1 MTAPPTLEAS
11 PAERPP
17 PRSWWTPGRIRV
29 AGLVTGVVLV
39 LAGAVTYLL
48 WSSPGSESNT
58 ELTEVAIPVSWQ
70 RPVVNASGLASRSGV
85 RITQV
90 AVTGAG
96 GLVDLR
102 YQVVDANE
110 AATLHNPATPPAVID
125 EQTGL
130 VIHQLLMNHA
140 HTGTFRAGV
149 TYYLV
154 FINPDNWL
162 QRGSKVTVLL
172 GNAAVEH
179 VVVQ

>member
-1 MTAPPTLEAS
+1 MTAPPTLQTS

-17 PRSWWTPGRIRV
+17 PKTWWTPGRLRV

-39 LAGAVTYLL
+39 LLAATTYLF
-48 WSSPGSESNT
+48 WPSPRAESNT
-58 ELTEVAIPVSWQ
+58 ELTEVAVPVSWG
-70 RPVVNASGLASRSGV
+70 RPVVDASGLASRSGV
-85 RITQV
+85 QITQL
-90 AVTGAG
+90 AMTGEG

-102 YQVVDANE
+102 YEVVDPNE
-110 AATLHNPATPPAVID
+110 ATTLHNPATPPALID

-130 VIHQLLMNHA
+130 VIHQLFMDHA
-140 HTGTFRAGV
+140 HQGVFKAGV
-149 TYYLV
+149 TYYYV
-154 FINPDNWL
+154 FLNPDNWL